1 MCCEAYH
8 PCFDFVG
15 IGRGTAPAV
24 VGSSLAVILQSDR
37 TMFYHPCFDFVGI
50 GRGTATAV
58 VGSSLAVI
66 LQSDRT
72 IFYHPYLQA
81 NRDDRLRID

>member
-1 MCCEAYH
+1 M
-8 PCFDFVG
+8 
-15 IGRGTAPAV
+15 

-66 LQSDRT
+66 LWVYRAINYRKGRIYSSREKVPPVT
-72 IFYHPYLQA
+72 CGATLLQIK
-81 NRDDRLRID
+81 DLQEG